1 MSLNAIS
8 GIGNNSLDAFQRPSA
23 KDAATDLDSKVADS
37 AKLAETI
44 TKTVKKPNF
53 LERLKAV
60 TEPKLKSKPE
70 LEAMQDRLAGLR
82 AKGVVVLH
90 HPLDSSVKSYVK
102 DLKDFLTDIRDHAYD
117 SQSKDDHFQRIEIV
131 DSKLDALAEELFATE
146 QAELAL
152 VDSLG
157 ELQGLIID
165 IYV

>member
-23 KDAATDLDSKVADS
+23 KDAATDADSKVADS
-37 AKLAETI
+37 AKLTEAS
-44 TKTVKKPNF
+44 TKSIKKPNF

-60 TEPKLKSKPE
+60 AEPQLKQKPE
-70 LEAMQDRLAGLR
+70 FEAMQDRLAGLR
-82 AKGVVVLH
+82 AKGVIVLH
-90 HPLDSSVKSYVK
+90 YPIDANVKSYVN
-102 DLKDFLTDIRDHAYD
+102 DLKDFLADIRDHAYD
-117 SQSKDDHFQRIEIV
+117 SQSQDDNFQRIDIV
-131 DSKLDALAEELFATE
+131 DSKLDALAEELLATE
-146 QAELAL
+146 QAELSL